1 MLPIRNPKVDTIISL
16 LNEIEVDGETM
27 QHIIEKVGMED
38 QMLKQL
44 ILTYPADAIQVISH
58 EVEQMEWNA

>member
-1 MLPIRNPKVDTIISL
+1 MSPIRNPKVETIISL

-44 ILTYPADAIQVISH
+44 ILTYPSQAIQTISY
-58 EVEQMEWNA
+58 EVEQMEWQ